1 MIWLQ
6 IFNKTHKCSSALS
19 CTFVNTSIFQHVN
32 KHISNF
38 FMKNLFNIV
47 FIKMIVLRKEFFYP
61 LRMFSIFS
69 LEATSLPSRIYS
81 SKSSSSSL
89 VAQENCQAHNL
100 DQTDI
105 LLLNMMVLCMR
116 MIYAKRIFFCGNIVS

>member
-61 LRMFSIFS
+61 LRMFF
-69 LEATSLPSRIYS
+69 
-81 SKSSSSSL
+81 
-89 VAQENCQAHNL
+89 NL
-100 DQTDI
+100 LIRSNI
-105 LLLNMMVLCMR
+105 LAIQN
-116 MIYAKRIFFCGNIVS
+116 IFFQKLQFFF